1 MAPDYRSEPSE
12 SLEGK
17 GLARRAWESYSRTV
31 NKPVQ
36 PLFEWAARRIAASQ
50 VCDLMGFWL
59 VWHLH
64 GGFEGLEELGMH
76 RATIFRKV
84 NRFRTVFGAH
94 PDEFRMPGVKLDPAA
109 YWKHAAQS
117 ARKK

>member
-1 MAPDYRSEPSE
+1 MSPDYRSEPSE

-17 GLARRAWESYSRTV
+17 GVARRAWESYARTV
-31 NKPVQ
+31 NKPMQ
-36 PLFEWAARRIAASQ
+36 PLFLKAARRIAASQ
-50 VCDLMGFWL
+50 VCDLIGFWT

-84 NRFRTVFGAH
+84 NRFRTVFGEH
-94 PDEFRMPGVKLDPAA
+94 PDEFVIPGVKLDPAT
-109 YWKHAAQS
+109 YWKHASQ
-117 ARKK
+117 ARK